1 MERFLLIVGFII
13 LLYQLLKRLFGKQ
26 EIPCSEKPNLYLTV
40 ISIVL
45 VFSVNYAIIFF
56 GSKVPGSLLERN
68 EYQTMLY
75 VHLYPNRNEVKSYKV
90 PAKIRSLMLN
100 NCVPDYDDGA
110 ACESYKAYII
120 DYAIMSNGGK
130 IIFDLDSQE
139 SLELNHIVWIYDE
152 NMRYWGVE
160 LTRET
165 PK

>member
-68 EYQTMLY
+68 EYETMLY
-75 VHLYPNRNEVKSYKV
+75 VHLYPDEQQVKSYKV
-90 PAKIRSLMLN
+90 PAKVRREVTEDCYPGN
-100 NCVPDYDDGA
+100 DGDTE
-110 ACESYKAYII
+110 CTSWKEYFIE
-120 DYAIMSNGGK
+120 YAIMPNVGR
-130 IIFDLDSQE
+130 IYFDSDTP
-139 SLELNHIVWIYDE
+139 LELDRIIMMFDE
-152 NMRYWGVE
+152 STRYWGVQ
-160 LTRET
+160 LTNEAS
-165 PK
+165 P